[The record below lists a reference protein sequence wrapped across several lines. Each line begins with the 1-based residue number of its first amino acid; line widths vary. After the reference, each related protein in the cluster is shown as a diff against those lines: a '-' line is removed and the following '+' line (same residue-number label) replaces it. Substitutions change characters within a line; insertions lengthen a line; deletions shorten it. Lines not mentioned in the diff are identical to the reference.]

1 MALVAAADV
10 DRWKSSARRF
20 ADGFTPG
27 QKVVTVVA
35 IVAAVVGGMVFMSLS
50 GKPTYSPLF
59 TNLQPS
65 DAAAIT
71 AKLASDKVPYQLE
84 NGGSTILVPQNEVD
98 QERINMASAGLPA
111 SSANVG
117 LGILDKEGIT
127 TSQLTQQADY
137 LRALQGELQQT
148 IGAINGVTGVQ
159 VNLAMPANN
168 TFALNN
174 TSPTGASVLV
184 DTAPGQT
191 LSGGEVQA
199 IVHLVASSVPNL
211 SASEVTVADN
221 NGDLLAGPGVD
232 TSAGSNNNATSAF
245 DTAQQAKIAAYLQS
259 VLGPNNADIQVNA
272 QLDFNKVST
281 TTNGFQLGANNTPV
295 TVPTQTQTST
305 QTATGGAAGT
315 GANGG
320 GVLGTTTAPA
330 GTGTGTGNYTNSS
343 SSTQYAA
350 GTVTQTSQTAPG
362 GVTRQSIAV
371 LVNAK
376 SMPKGVSLA
385 TLQQGV
391 AAAAGLDTARGDTLV
406 MSAVPFSTAAQQ
418 AANKAAA
425 VAAAAQSKAKLSSMV
440 RTAVVALAI
449 LAVLFLLWRSAK
461 KNRVPRRTPV
471 VLPQQLA
478 QPVEPPSPALDAT
491 TQVPAVG
498 VMPHRAPELNDA
510 VSNFID
516 SQPDEVAALLRAW
529 TKERPTGG
537 APASVG
543 RA

>member
-10 DRWKSSARRF
+10 DRWKSSAPRF

-35 IVAAVVGGMVFMSLS
+35 VVAAVVGGLLFMSLS

-71 AKLASDKVPYQLE
+71 AKLTSDKVPYQLA

-111 SSANVG
+111 SSTNVG

-148 IGAINGVTGVQ
+148 IGAIHGVTGVQ

-184 DTAPGQT
+184 DTALGQT
-191 LSGGEVQA
+191 LTGGEVQA

-211 SASEVTVADN
+211 SASNVTVADN
-221 NGDLLAGPGVD
+221 NGDLLAGPGVN
-232 TSAGSNNNATSAF
+232 TSTGSNNNATSAF
-245 DTAQQAKIAAYLQS
+245 DAAQQAKIAAYLQS

-281 TTNGFQLGANNTPV
+281 TTNGFQVGPNNTPV
-295 TVPTQTQTST
+295 TVPTQTQKST
-305 QTATGGAAGT
+305 QTATGGAT
-315 GANGG
+315 GG
-320 GVLGTTTAPA
+320 GVLGTTTAPPA
-330 GTGTGTGNYTNSS
+330 GTGTGNYSNSS

-350 GTVTQTSQTAPG
+350 GTVTQTTKNAPG

-376 SMPKGVSLA
+376 SLPKGVSLA

-391 AAAAGLDTARGDTLV
+391 AAAAGLNAARGDTLA
-406 MSAVPFSTAAQQ
+406 MSAVPFSTATQQ
-418 AANKAAA
+418 AASQAAA
-425 VAAAAQSKAKLSSMV
+425 AAAAAQSKAKLSSMI

-471 VLPQQLA
+471 TLPQQLA
-478 QPVEPPSPALDAT
+478 QPVEPPSSALDAT

-498 VMPHRAPELNDA
+498 LPPHPAAELNDA
-510 VSNFID
+510 VSSFID

-529 TKERPTGG
+529 TKERSGGG
-537 APASVG
+537 APASAG
-543 RA
+543 RS

>member
-35 IVAAVVGGMVFMSLS
+35 VVAAVVGGLLFMSLS

-71 AKLASDKVPYQLE
+71 AKLTSDKVPYQLA

-111 SSANVG
+111 SSTNVG

-148 IGAINGVTGVQ
+148 IGAIHGVTGVQ
-159 VNLAMPANN
+159 VNLAMPPNN

-184 DTAPGQT
+184 DTGQGQV

-211 SASEVTVADN
+211 SASNVTVADN
-221 NGDLLAGPGVD
+221 NGDLLAGPGVN
-232 TSAGSNNNATSAF
+232 TSTGSNNNATSGF
-245 DTAQQAKIAAYLQS
+245 DAAQQAKIAAYLQS

-281 TTNGFQLGANNTPV
+281 TTNGFQLGPKNTPV

-305 QTATGGAAGT
+305 QTATGGAT
-315 GANGG
+315 GG
-320 GVLGTTTAPA
+320 GVLGTTTAPPA
-330 GTGTGTGNYTNSS
+330 GTGTGNGNYSNSS
-343 SSTQYAA
+343 SSTQYAS
-350 GTVTQTSQTAPG
+350 GTVTQTTKNAPG

-376 SMPKGVSLA
+376 SLPKGVSLA

-391 AAAAGLDTARGDTLV
+391 AAAAGLNTARGDTLA
-406 MSAVPFSTAAQQ
+406 MSAVPFSTATQQ
-418 AANKAAA
+418 AATKAAA
-425 VAAAAQSKAKLSSMV
+425 VAAAAQSKAKLSSMI

-461 KNRVPRRTPV
+461 KSRVPRRTPV
-471 VLPQQLA
+471 TLPQQLA
-478 QPVEPPSPALDAT
+478 QPVEPPSTALDAT

-498 VMPHRAPELNDA
+498 LPPHPAAELNEA
-510 VSNFID
+510 VSTFID

-529 TKERPTGG
+529 TKERSGGG
-537 APASVG
+537 APTPAG
-543 RA
+543 RS

>member
-35 IVAAVVGGMVFMSLS
+35 IAAAVVGGLLFMSLS
-50 GKPTYSPLF
+50 GKPTYAPLF

-71 AKLASDKVPYQLE
+71 AKLTSDKVPYQLE

-111 SSANVG
+111 SSTNVG

-148 IGAINGVTGVQ
+148 IGAIHGVTGVQ

-191 LSGGEVQA
+191 LTGGEVQA

-211 SASEVTVADN
+211 SASNVTVADN
-221 NGDLLAGPGVD
+221 NGDLLAGPGVN
-232 TSAGSNNNATSAF
+232 TSTGSNNNATSAF
-245 DTAQQAKIAAYLQS
+245 DAAQQAKIAAYLQS

-281 TTNGFQLGANNTPV
+281 TTNGFQVGPNNTPV
-295 TVPTQTQTST
+295 TVPTQTQKST
-305 QTATGGAAGT
+305 QTATGGAT
-315 GANGG
+315 GG
-320 GVLGTTTAPA
+320 GVLGTTTAPPA
-330 GTGTGTGNYTNSS
+330 GTGTGNYSNSS

-350 GTVTQTSQTAPG
+350 GTVTQTTKNAPG

-376 SMPKGVSLA
+376 SLPKGVSLA

-391 AAAAGLDTARGDTLV
+391 AAAAGLNAARGDTLA
-406 MSAVPFSTAAQQ
+406 MSAVPFSTATQQ
-418 AANKAAA
+418 AASQAAA
-425 VAAAAQSKAKLSSMV
+425 AAAAAQSKAKLSSMI

-461 KNRVPRRTPV
+461 KSRVPRRTPV
-471 VLPQQLA
+471 TLPQQLA
-478 QPVEPPSPALDAT
+478 QPVEPPSSALDAT

-498 VMPHRAPELNDA
+498 LPPHPAAELNDA
-510 VSNFID
+510 VSSFID

-529 TKERPTGG
+529 TKERSGGG
-537 APASVG
+537 APASAG
-543 RA
+543 RP

>member
-35 IVAAVVGGMVFMSLS
+35 IIAAVVGGMVFMSLS

-71 AKLASDKVPYQLE
+71 AKLTSDKVPYQLE

-111 SSANVG
+111 SSTNVG

-221 NGDLLAGPGVD
+221 NGNLLAGPGVD

-305 QTATGGAAGT
+305 QTATGGATGA

-330 GTGTGTGNYTNSS
+330 GTGTGNGNYTNSS
-343 SSTQYAA
+343 SSTQYAT
-350 GTVTQTSQTAPG
+350 GTVHQDGPGRRDPPVHRRPGQRQEHAQGREPRHAPAGRG
-362 GVTRQSIAV
+362 GGGRARHGTRRHLGHERGAV
-371 LVNAK
+371 LDGRPAGGKQGGGDRGGGPVQGEALLDGPHCGRRPGHPGRALPAVALRQK
-376 SMPKGVSLA
+376 EPRSSPYAGGLA
-385 TLQQGV
+385 P
-391 AAAAGLDTARGDTLV
+391 AAGPARR
-406 MSAVPFSTAAQQ
+406 A
-418 AANKAAA
+418 
-425 VAAAAQSKAKLSSMV
+425 
-440 RTAVVALAI
+440 ALA
-449 LAVLFLLWRSAK
+449 R
-461 KNRVPRRTPV
+461 PRCHHAGAGGGPRTPSGPRAERRGEQLHR
-471 VLPQQLA
+471 LPA
-478 QPVEPPSPALDAT
+478 
-491 TQVPAVG
+491 
-498 VMPHRAPELNDA
+498 
-510 VSNFID
+510 
-516 SQPDEVAALLRAW
+516 
-529 TKERPTGG
+529 
-537 APASVG
+537 
-543 RA
+543 

>member
-35 IVAAVVGGMVFMSLS
+35 VVAAVVGGLLFMSLS

-71 AKLASDKVPYQLE
+71 AKLTSDKVPYQLA

-111 SSANVG
+111 SSTNVG

-148 IGAINGVTGVQ
+148 IGAIHGVTGVQ

-184 DTAPGQT
+184 DTALGQT
-191 LSGGEVQA
+191 LTGGEVQA

-211 SASEVTVADN
+211 SASNVTVADN
-221 NGDLLAGPGVD
+221 NGDLLAGPGVN
-232 TSAGSNNNATSAF
+232 TSTGSNNNATSAF
-245 DTAQQAKIAAYLQS
+245 DAAQQAKIAAYLQS

-281 TTNGFQLGANNTPV
+281 TTNGFQVGPNNTPV
-295 TVPTQTQTST
+295 TVPTQTQKSS
-305 QTATGGAAGT
+305 QTATGGAT
-315 GANGG
+315 GG
-320 GVLGTTTAPA
+320 GVLGTTAAPPA
-330 GTGTGTGNYTNSS
+330 GTGNGNYSSAS
-343 SSTQYAA
+343 SSTQYAT
-350 GTVTQTSQTAPG
+350 GTVTQTTKNAPG

-376 SMPKGVSLA
+376 SLPKGVSLA

-391 AAAAGLDTARGDTLV
+391 AAAAGLNAARGDTLA
-406 MSAVPFSTAAQQ
+406 MSAVPFSTATQQ
-418 AANKAAA
+418 AASQAAA
-425 VAAAAQSKAKLSSMV
+425 AAAAAQSKAKLSSMI

-471 VLPQQLA
+471 TLPQQLA
-478 QPVEPPSPALDAT
+478 QPVEPPSSALDAT

-498 VMPHRAPELNDA
+498 LPPHPAAELNDA
-510 VSNFID
+510 VSSFID

-529 TKERPTGG
+529 TKERSGGG
-537 APASVG
+537 APASAG
-543 RA
+543 RP